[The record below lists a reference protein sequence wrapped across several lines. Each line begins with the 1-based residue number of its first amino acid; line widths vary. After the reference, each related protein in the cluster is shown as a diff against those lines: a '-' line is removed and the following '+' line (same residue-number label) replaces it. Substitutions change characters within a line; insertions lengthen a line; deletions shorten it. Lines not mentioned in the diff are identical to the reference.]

1 MPIIIRDETANEL
14 ILTID
19 NTGQMAFGD
28 GTPINMLTLAG
39 FGIIDANG
47 VIVHGAGTTTAVPV
61 TGSGNCGVNQ
71 SVTVTTLPGRVP
83 NVQLETNFPSGIYT
97 FNPVDPNG
105 TGPFGEIVNLSEFGL
120 IHIIFPLIAGTF
132 TINNNNSAEPT
143 LTDPSSP
150 NYDGSLAIAP
160 FLYRWI

>member
-19 NTGQMAFGD
+19 NSGQMAFGD

-39 FGIIDANG
+39 FGIIDSNG
-47 VIVHGAGTTTAVPV
+47 VIVHGAGSTTPVPAS
-61 TGSGNCGVNQ
+61 GSGNCGINQ
-71 SVTVTTLPGRVP
+71 SVQVTTIAGRIP
-83 NVQLETNFPSGIYT
+83 NVQLDTNFPSGIYT

-105 TGPFGEIVNLSEFGL
+105 TGPFGEIVNLSAAGL
-120 IHIIFPLIAGTF
+120 IHIIFPLVAGSF
-132 TINNNNSAEPT
+132 TIDNNNSADPT

-150 NYDGSLAIAP
+150 NFDGSLTVAP
-160 FLYRWI
+160 FVYRWI